1 MAGAGDDPR
10 QRYFHG
16 SGRSGM
22 RCLTVRTGS
31 GLWDW
36 LRLMVKSGV
45 PGGSLAPFPSLV
57 WQNDLMS
64 VDKYAVCPCGS
75 GKKIKFC
82 KCKES
87 VSELDAVL
95 SMVDGGQVVPA
106 LDQLSSILQE
116 HPDAAWA
123 LAIRGRLLLDL
134 REYDSLSE
142 NADRFIRLQP
152 SNPLAL
158 TQRAAAKLFHGDVED
173 ATASMLEAL
182 TESGRDVDSFVLDVS
197 SVLAYSLAQR
207 GIFLTARVYATLS
220 MMATG
225 YEGGQASV
233 SVLRQMNSAP
243 TISQLM
249 KTVPQPVSRPADA
262 DWGER
267 YDEAANLLRSNKI
280 DLAESKF
287 QSLCR
292 TVPQE
297 PAILSGLLTCA
308 IWRGDTESQSE
319 LLKKLSECESLDFE
333 QRVRNRAM
341 SALVDLTSAEISIP
355 IMKLDADLQ
364 DPEQIEMALMASAR
378 FVSLPADLLAGMRTT
393 EDEVPPRSGFQMLD
407 RDKPESLDVLPPVD
421 EVPEAVA
428 LVFVYGKQT
437 DREARLEVLDV
448 RKPLLSDVKSGIQ
461 SAVGD
466 VELNEKKGELLPML
480 VACQPA
486 VAMIRFQAKPAEAE
500 KLQNSLMAA
509 RMPTAITS
517 IETPLLDG
525 GSLASTCDDESKLFE
540 RTVMIRIV
548 EQYDALVAKGQGVID
563 EAYRIAKLQPQPMLK
578 PVPGEVESLANEDLN
593 RIDCSD
599 LDAESLI
606 YLLQRAQQVSAT
618 PTVRRVAKQLIGA
631 ELSEEQKPAKM
642 LAYMTLINAS
652 EGNDQALSLLD
663 EAKVF
668 AETNS
673 IPTANLLLSEVGLR
687 LSAGDGP
694 GFQNAV
700 ETLSREHGNEPEV
713 MARLQQTL
721 MAYGLIGP
729 DGSPRQAP
737 AAQGPPAAGGSGG
750 ELWTP
755 ESGAPSAESGGGGGG
770 KLWVPGMD

>member
-1 MAGAGDDPR
+1 MGLAAS
-10 QRYFHG
+10 HG
-16 SGRSGM
+16 KV
-22 RCLTVRTGS
+22 C
-31 GLWDW
+31 
-36 LRLMVKSGV
+36 V
-45 PGGSLAPFPSLV
+45 PGGGFAPFLLLD
-57 WQNDLMS
+57 WQSDLMS

-106 LDQLSSILQE
+106 LDQLSSILEE

-158 TQRAAAKLFHGDVED
+158 TQRAAAKLFHGEVED

-182 TESGRDVDSFVLDVS
+182 TESGSDVDSFVLDVS

-233 SVLRQMNSAP
+233 SVLRQMNAAP
-243 TISQLM
+243 TMSQLM
-249 KTVPQPVSRPADA
+249 KTVPQPASRPDDA
-262 DWGER
+262 AWGER

-287 QSLCR
+287 ESLRR
-292 TVPQE
+292 TVPLE

-308 IWRGDTESQSE
+308 IWRGDTDAQSE
-319 LLKKLSECESLDFE
+319 LLKKLSECESVDFE
-333 QRVRNRAM
+333 ERVRHRAM
-341 SALVDLTSAEISIP
+341 SALVDPTSAEISIP
-355 IMKLDADLQ
+355 IMKMHGDLES
-364 DPEQIEMALMASAR
+364 PEQTEMSLMASSR
-378 FVSLPADLLAGMRTT
+378 FVSLPPDLLAGMRTT
-393 EDEVPPRSGFQMLD
+393 EDEVPPRCGFQMLD
-407 RDKPESLDVLPPVD
+407 RDKPESLEVLPPID
-421 EVPEAVA
+421 EVPEAIA

-448 RKPLLSDVKSGIQ
+448 RKPLLGEVKEGILN
-461 SAVGD
+461 AIGD
-466 VELNEKKGELLPML
+466 IELNELEGELLPML

-500 KLQNSLMAA
+500 KLQNGLMAA
-509 RMPTAITS
+509 RMPKAITS
-517 IETPLLDG
+517 METPMLGG
-525 GSLASTCDDESKLFE
+525 GSLASTCDDESMLFE
-540 RTVMIRIV
+540 RTVMMRIV

-563 EAYRIAKLQPQPMLK
+563 EAYRIAKLEPQPMIK
-578 PVPGEVESLANEDLN
+578 PASGDVETLANEDLN
-593 RIDCSD
+593 RVDCSD

-618 PTVRRVAKQLIGA
+618 PTVRRVAKQLISTD
-631 ELSEEQKPAKM
+631 LSEEQKPAKM

-652 EGNDQALSLLD
+652 EGNEQAIELMD

-668 AETNS
+668 AEANN

-700 ETLSREHGNEPEV
+700 ETLSRQYGNEPEV
-713 MARLQQTL
+713 MAKLQQTL
-721 MAYGLIGP
+721 MAYGLISP

-737 AAQGPPAAGGSGG
+737 SAAGPAAEQGGGGG

-755 ESGAPSAESGGGGGG
+755 DSGSPASGSGGGGG

>member
-1 MAGAGDDPR
+1 MRYLVGPQLFGAMGLAVS
-10 QRYFHG
+10 HG
-16 SGRSGM
+16 KV
-22 RCLTVRTGS
+22 CA
-31 GLWDW
+31 
-36 LRLMVKSGV
+36 
-45 PGGSLAPFPSLV
+45 PGGGLAPFLLLD
-57 WQNDLMS
+57 WQSDLMS
-64 VDKYAVCPCGS
+64 VDKYSVCPCGT

-82 KCKES
+82 CKES

-95 SMVDGGQVVPA
+95 SMVEGGQVVPA

-116 HPDAAWA
+116 HPNAAWA

-142 NADRFIRLQP
+142 NAERFIRLQP

-158 TQRAAAKLFHGDVED
+158 TQRAAANLFHGEVED

-182 TESGRDVDSFVLDVS
+182 TESGSDVDSFVLDVS

-207 GIFLTARVYATLS
+207 GTFLTARVYATLS

-249 KTVPQPVSRPADA
+249 KTVPQPIGRPNDA
-262 DWGER
+262 QWGER

-287 QSLCR
+287 ESLRR
-292 TVPQE
+292 TVPKE

-308 IWRGDTESQSE
+308 IWRGNTDAQSE

-333 QRVRNRAM
+333 ERVRNRAM
-341 SALVDLTSAEISIP
+341 SALVDPTSAEISIP
-355 IMKLDADLQ
+355 IMKMYADL
-364 DPEQIEMALMASAR
+364 DNPEQIEMSLMASSR
-378 FVSLPADLLAGMRTT
+378 FVSLPPDLLAGMRTT
-393 EDEVPPRSGFQMLD
+393 EDEVPPRCGFQMLD
-407 RDKPESLDVLPPVD
+407 RDKPDSLEILPPID
-421 EVPEAVA
+421 EVPEAIA

-437 DREARLEVLDV
+437 DREARLEILDV
-448 RKPLLSDVKSGIQ
+448 RKPLLSQVKEGVQ
-461 SAVGD
+461 DAVGD
-466 VELNEKKGELLPML
+466 LDLTELKGELLPML

-500 KLQNSLMAA
+500 KLQNGLMAE
-509 RMPTAITS
+509 RMPKAIAS
-517 IETPLLDG
+517 IETPMLDG

-540 RTVMIRIV
+540 RTVMMRIV
-548 EQYDALVAKGQGVID
+548 EQYDALVAKGQGIID
-563 EAYRIAKLQPQPMLK
+563 EAYRIAKLEPQPMIK
-578 PVPGEVESLANEDLN
+578 AASGDVETIANEDLN

-618 PTVRRVAKQLIGA
+618 PTVRRVAKQLIGT
-631 ELSEEQKPAKM
+631 ELAEEQKPAKM
-642 LAYMTLINAS
+642 LAYMTLINAA
-652 EGNDQALSLLD
+652 EGNEQAIELMD
-663 EAKVF
+663 EAKAF
-668 AETNS
+668 AEANN

-700 ETLSREHGNEPEV
+700 ETLSRQYGNEPEV
-713 MARLQQTL
+713 MAKLQQTL
-721 MAYGLIGP
+721 MAYGLISP
-729 DGSPRQAP
+729 DGTPRQAP
-737 AAQGPPAAGGSGG
+737 GAPGPAAEQGGGGG

-755 ESGAPSAESGGGGGG
+755 ESGAPAPESGGGGGG